1 MRAGTLGTA
10 KEVGAVSSQLMSR
23 TRALAFVLALVA
35 VAAACTN
42 SSENTSTTSTPTTTV
57 PPVTTLAATSTTT
70 SSATTV
76 PATTTTTTVPLP
88 TNDCVVAPNASV
100 DGHTQGCTVLDIDLL
115 AGEDVDSSALVQMS
129 DRIYN
134 MLIARPDLQGAINA
148 AGIEGRGMGA
158 AQRITEL
165 PEFVDLYD
173 FYPGT
178 DWDRRGRSYPGIDL
192 IPFIAGAEENLL
204 CFEKDFYVGE
214 DAFIRDFALTIR
226 RFGMAVA
233 DPQTDARIEQAYGTA
248 IAKGLW
254 VNTLAEIDS
263 DNYWQEGVQSFFDL
277 NLEEPEDRP
286 PNSSHNHVDTRQE
299 LRAYDTTLW
308 EIAISVFGDTDW
320 RPSCP

>member
-1 MRAGTLGTA
+1 
-10 KEVGAVSSQLMSR
+10 MSR
-23 TRALAFVLALVA
+23 VKVIAVLLV
-35 VAAACTN
+35 VSTLAAACT
-42 SSENTSTTSTPTTTV
+42 SGTEDTSTTSAPSTTIA
-57 PPVTTLAATSTTT
+57 PVTTLATTTTSTSSTTT
-70 SSATTV
+70 L
-76 PATTTTTTVPLP
+76 PPTTTTTTEPLP
-88 TNDCVVAPNASV
+88 TNDCVVGPNSSV
-100 DGHTQGCTVLDIDLL
+100 EGYTQGCTVLGTEIL
-115 AGEDVDSSALVQMS
+115 AGEAVESGALDQMS

-134 MLIARPDLQGAINA
+134 MLVLRPDLQSAINA
-148 AGIEGRGMGA
+148 AGIDGRVIDA
-158 AQRITEL
+158 NQRITDL
-165 PEFVDLYD
+165 PEYVDLYN

-204 CFEKDFYVGE
+204 CFEKDFYAGE

-226 RFGMAVA
+226 RFGMTAA

-254 VNTLAEIDS
+254 INTLTEIDS
-263 DNYWQEGVQSFFDL
+263 DNYWQEGVQSFFDV

-286 PNSSHNHVDTRQE
+286 PNSSHNHVDTRDE

-308 EIAISVFGDTDW
+308 EIAVSVFGNTDW